1 LTHRRAFPY
10 NNRVRFVVLILALGL
25 SLSFLGCS
33 TRSSGTRSGVKSN
46 KTSLILFEEELEARN
61 RGEILELDI
70 LATRNKK
77 VEHWL
82 DYFQGRGRKWFYVWM
97 ERSGKYIPFMRKV
110 LRDHGLPEDLVWL
123 SMIESG
129 FSSKA
134 FSRARAVGQWQ
145 FMKATGRRYGLRVDF
160 WRDERRDPEKATLA
174 AARHLKDLYDRF
186 QNWKLAA
193 AAYNAGEGKI
203 SRAIRRYKTEDFWEL
218 TRGRYLK
225 PETKNYVPKLIAAA
239 LIAKDPEQY
248 GFKNIKYADPL
259 TYDKVILKQA
269 VNLQHLSEKAGFALK
284 DVMALNP
291 ELNHAVTPPNE
302 DQYELRV
309 PTGASEKFLVAFN
322 SLKPGEFFQYATHRV
337 RRGDTISHIARNY
350 GVSQREIFRLNKIKS
365 ARRIR
370 PGQTLIL
377 PVPKGVKLTRV
388 AKNSAKS
395 RRSAPRQRRKKSPPP
410 RAYTSDRIVHVVKRG
425 ESLWSISRR
434 YRIPI
439 SKIKRENNLR
449 RSTIY
454 AGKVLHIPAI

>member
-1 LTHRRAFPY
+1 M
-10 NNRVRFVVLILALGL
+10 IALGL
-25 SLSFLGCS
+25 SLSLLGCS
-33 TRSSGTRSGVKSN
+33 TRSSGARSGVKSD
-46 KTSLILFEEELEARN
+46 KSSLILFEEELEARN

-70 LATRNKK
+70 LATRNQK
-77 VEHWL
+77 VEQWL

-110 LRDHGLPEDLVWL
+110 LRDHGLPEDLVYL

-145 FMKATGRRYGLRVDF
+145 FMKATGRRYGLKVDF

-203 SRAIRRYKTEDFWEL
+203 SRAISRYKTEDFWEL

-239 LIAKDPEQY
+239 LIAKDPERY
-248 GFKNIKYADPL
+248 GFKDIKYADPL

-269 VNLQHLSEKAGFALK
+269 VNLQHLSEKAGFSLE

-302 DQYELRV
+302 TQYELRV

-322 SLKPGEFFQYATHRV
+322 SLGPAEFFQYATHKI

-350 GVSQREIFRLNKIKS
+350 GVSQSEIFRLNKIKS
-365 ARRIR
+365 ARSLR

-377 PVPKGVKLTRV
+377 PVPKGVKLSKV
-388 AKNSAKS
+388 AKASS
-395 RRSAPRQRRKKSPPP
+395 EPRRAAVQKPRKKKSPPP
-410 RAYTSDRIVHVVKRG
+410 RPENSETIVHVVKRG
-425 ESLWSISRR
+425 ESLWSISKR

-439 SKIKRENNLR
+439 STIKRENNLR